1 MPFFRANNARSK
13 AHSAEIYAK
22 QARADSIEARVSA
35 KSAAPDFRQPGKNK
49 IVDSNDFSNFPHS
62 FYFFVTGE
70 EKPQPFIPL
79 DIDRHV
85 EGKTVIS
92 NHTNMSPP
100 NGRLPTS
107 SNYLPNSSMP
117 LPSHLSH
124 PYSQPITTAPPSDLD
139 GGVYQG
145 QSVAATSNKTH
156 EWNPTNKV
164 NDFLFSNFLRNSM
177 LFIIIIIFFFFNDQ
191 IRLWDLHLLHCLL
204 IRNVKITIEI

>member
-22 QARADSIEARVSA
+22 QARADSIEARTSA
-35 KSAAPDFRQPGKNK
+35 RAAAPDFRQPGKLDLSWLSLLSTGD
-49 IVDSNDFSNFPHS
+49 VFL
-62 FYFFVTGE
+62 GE

-85 EGKTVIS
+85 EGKPVIS

-107 SNYLPNSSMP
+107 PNYLPNSSMP
-117 LPSHLSH
+117 LPSHLTH
-124 PYSQPITTAPPSDLD
+124 PYSQPITTSPPLALD

-145 QSVAATSNKTH
+145 QPPSNQPT
-156 EWNPTNKV
+156 EWNPTSKV
-164 NDFLFSNFLRNSM
+164 NDSLHSNILRNSM
-177 LFIIIIIFFFFNDQ
+177 LLLFFFSFNDQ